1 MHVCFHSIVL
11 EISVPE
17 SVSLIVIV
25 ERVEGRHRSCSNEHS
40 REIPKNGSGPRNWGN
55 PKDVKE
61 QLFCRVAMVIRR
73 SDETQEVEKS
83 PVEEV
88 EEKPEE
94 PKPVVYTLEEYEAQ
108 RKAKMSSL
116 IGKKTPRAVEAPVTE
131 KIERVEEDYFV
142 VGAGGGGDE

>member
-1 MHVCFHSIVL
+1 MLETSVLENVSSIV
-11 EISVPE
+11 IA
-17 SVSLIVIV
+17 
-25 ERVEGRHRSCSNEHS
+25 ERVEGRNHSCSSKHS

-61 QLFCRVAMVIRR
+61 QLFSSVWMVISR

-94 PKPVVYTLEEYEAQ
+94 PRPVVYTLEEYEAQ
-108 RKAKMSSL
+108 RKANMSSL
-116 IGKKTPRAVEAPVTE
+116 IGKKTPRAVEAPATE

>member
-1 MHVCFHSIVL
+1 MLETSVLENVSSIV
-11 EISVPE
+11 IA
-17 SVSLIVIV
+17 
-25 ERVEGRHRSCSNEHS
+25 ERVEGRNHSCSSEHS

-61 QLFCRVAMVIRR
+61 QLFSSVSMVISR

-94 PKPVVYTLEEYEAQ
+94 PRPVVYTLEEYEAQ
-108 RKAKMSSL
+108 RKANMSSL
-116 IGKKTPRAVEAPVTE
+116 IGKKTPRAVEAPATE